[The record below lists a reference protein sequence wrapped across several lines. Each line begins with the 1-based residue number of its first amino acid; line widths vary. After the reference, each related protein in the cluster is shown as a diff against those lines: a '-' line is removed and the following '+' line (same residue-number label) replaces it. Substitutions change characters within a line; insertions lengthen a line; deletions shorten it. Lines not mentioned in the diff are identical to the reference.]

1 MPDAP
6 VTLTLILT
14 DDQAFALAQLLKRA
28 GFNDYRRLAVDE
40 AEAYAMR
47 AAGEALR
54 AQLAFAGYAP
64 R

>member
-1 MPDAP
+1 MQPP
-6 VTLTLILT
+6 PITFELVLT
-14 DDQAFALAQLLKRA
+14 DEQAWAFAEFLKRA
-28 GFNDYRRLAVDE
+28 GFDDYRRLAVDE
-40 AEAYAMR
+40 DEAYVMR